1 MNIVLHWGYIQVH
14 MEGDKCTLGF
24 WIQGTHICIMS
35 IEELWAGFC
44 IDLKIIYCS
53 RDNFYYT

>member
-35 IEELWAGFC
+35 IEELWAGLLYRSQDHLLF
-44 IDLKIIYCS
+44 S
-53 RDNFYYT
+53 E

>member
-24 WIQGTHICIMS
+24 WIQGTPNVLCQSSFFQTPKIGI
-35 IEELWAGFC
+35 
-44 IDLKIIYCS
+44 IDI
-53 RDNFYYT
+53 FV